1 VLDPSKA
8 MVDPIKVLPCDF
20 TFAFTNDY
28 KPDELVPSLENFKD
42 CGKRVIDNQMPTPDV
57 AAREVKLL
65 ANTRL
70 FRSTQGA
77 FKIPSLRNVELTG
90 PYMHNGSFKSLEEVL
105 EFYDR
110 AGNVSNL
117 QHFATGVFEH
127 GFNEQKKAD
136 IIAFLKGLTDER
148 VRWERAPF
156 DHPALSVPHGH
167 KDAALNVLTPRAEDI
182 VLQIPAV
189 GREGLPST
197 QGPLQPFAG
206 YLQD

>member
-1 VLDPSKA
+1 VP
-8 MVDPIKVLPCDF
+8 
-20 TFAFTNDY
+20 
-28 KPDELVPSLENFKD
+28 KPD
-42 CGKRVIDNQMPTPDV
+42 I
-57 AAREVKLL
+57 AAREVNKL

-70 FRSTQGA
+70 FRSTLGA

-90 PYMHNGSFKSLEEVL
+90 PYMHNGGFKSLEEVL

-117 QHFATGVFEH
+117 QHFATGVFSH
-127 GFNEQKKAD
+127 GFTEQKKAD

-167 KDAALNVLTPRAEDI
+167 RDSASNALPFRAEDI

-189 GREGLPST
+189 GRQGRPSAE
-197 QGPLQPFAG
+197 GPLQPFAG

>member
-1 VLDPSKA
+1 

-28 KPDELVPSLENFKD
+28 KQEELVPALENFRD
-42 CGKRVIDNQMPTPDV
+42 CGQRVIDNQVPKPDV
-57 AAREVKLL
+57 AVIEVKKL

-90 PYMHNGSFKSLEEVL
+90 PYMHNGAFKSLEEVL
-105 EFYDR
+105 EFYNR
-110 AGNVSNL
+110 AGNVTNL

-127 GFNEQKKAD
+127 GFTEQKKAD
-136 IIAFLKGLTDER
+136 IIAFLKGLTDDR

-156 DHPALSVPHGH
+156 DHPALMVPHGQS
-167 KDAALNVLTPRAEDI
+167 DVPPDPSVTRGADQWLS
-182 VLQIPAV
+182 IPAV
-189 GREGLPST
+189 GQNGRSEML
-197 QGPLQPFAG
+197 GPLQPFAS
-206 YLQD
+206 YLGE